1 MDPAP
6 SSQRGSSGPPVY
18 RLLWQPYSRSH
29 PSFDSSG
36 TTGNL
41 SSRVYSIST
50 LISLYSLQ
58 TAFFIDLIRDI
69 YEAFVIYCFFGLLVE
84 YLGGQR
90 SLLILL
96 HGRQPTPHPWP
107 ISKCISP
114 IDISDP
120 YTFLNIKR
128 GIFQYV
134 QVKPVLVIFTV
145 IFKATKTYND
155 GDLKLT
161 SGYTYVSI
169 AYNFSVSLCR
179 SDAS

>member
-1 MDPAP
+1 MVPI
-6 SSQRGSSGPPVY
+6 
-18 RLLWQPYSRSH
+18 
-29 PSFDSSG
+29 
-36 TTGNL
+36 
-41 SSRVYSIST
+41 YSIST

-169 AYNFSVSLCR
+169 AYNFSVSLC
-179 SDAS
+179 